1 MHAGSGLSKV
11 EGHKVTSL
19 RASWEQ
25 VSIWDNIEIGIVGN
39 ITVSKY
45 EETEFFVISS
55 KIIFLLIL

>member
-11 EGHKVTSL
+11 EGHKVIPL

-45 EETEFFVISS
+45 EQTEFFVISS
-55 KIIFLLIL
+55 EIIFLLIL